1 MCPCGKTRNMTFNKK
16 RGNNIIFDIVVV
28 GAGPAGIAFAC
39 GFAETNVKIVIVDK
53 LPREV
58 IANPKIDGREIAL
71 THHSVKILKKLNVW
85 RDISSKS
92 ISVIKEAR
100 ILDGNSTYFLN
111 FNHREIKKKNLGY
124 LIPNHVIR
132 KNLYKRLRKLSNIT
146 LIDKA
151 ECVSINTNK
160 QYSSIVLSNGKKIKT
175 SLVVAADS
183 RFSKIRSKM
192 SIPAFIRDFNKDMIV
207 CRMKHEK
214 HHQNIAYEFFRYNQT
229 QASLPYIK
237 NQSGIII
244 TATKDLTSAL
254 MKMDKKKFNKEM
266 ENSFN
271 NFFGKMKLLGKRYS
285 YPMITTYAK
294 KFISHRF
301 ALIGDAAVGMHPV
314 TAHGFNLNLK
324 GLEILINE
332 IRAAIKNRTDIGLI
346 TVLKNYQTKLHLVA
360 APVYLA
366 TNGIVNLYTS
376 TILPAK
382 LTRQFILRFV
392 NVVKPA
398 KQAFLN
404 MLK

>member
-1 MCPCGKTRNMTFNKK
+1 MTFNKK

-28 GAGPAGIAFAC
+28 GGGPTGIAFAC
-39 GFAETNVKIVIVDK
+39 GFAETNVRVAIVDK

-85 RDISSKS
+85 RHISSKL

-100 ILDGNSTYFLN
+100 VLDGDSTYFLN
-111 FNHREIKKKNLGY
+111 FNHQEIQKECLGY

-132 KNLYKRLRKLSNIT
+132 KNLYKRLRDLSNIT
-146 LIDKA
+146 LINKA
-151 ECVSINTNK
+151 ECLSININK
-160 QYSSIVLSNGKKIKT
+160 QYASIVLSNGKKIKT

-183 RFSKIRSKM
+183 RFSKMRSKM
-192 SIPAFIRDFNKDMIV
+192 GISAFTRNFNKNMIV
-207 CRMKHEK
+207 CRMEHEK
-214 HHQNIAYEFFRYNQT
+214 PHQSIAYEFFRYNQT

-237 NQSGIII
+237 NQSGIIT

-285 YPMITTYAK
+285 YPMVTTYAK
-294 KFISHRF
+294 KFVSHRF
-301 ALIGDAAVGMHPV
+301 AVIGDAAVGMHPV
-314 TAHGFNLNLK
+314 TAHGFNLGLK

-382 LTRQFILRFV
+382 LTRQFILSFV

>member
-1 MCPCGKTRNMTFNKK
+1 MTFNKK

-28 GAGPAGIAFAC
+28 GGGPTGIAFAC
-39 GFAETNVKIVIVDK
+39 GFAETNVRVAIVDK

-85 RDISSKS
+85 RHISSKL

-100 ILDGNSTYFLN
+100 VLDGDSTYFLN
-111 FNHREIKKKNLGY
+111 FNHQEIQKECLGY

-132 KNLYKRLRKLSNIT
+132 KNLYKRLRDLSNIT
-146 LIDKA
+146 LINKA
-151 ECVSINTNK
+151 ECLSININK
-160 QYSSIVLSNGKKIKT
+160 QYASIVLSNGKKIKT

-183 RFSKIRSKM
+183 RFSKMRSKM
-192 SIPAFIRDFNKDMIV
+192 GISAFTRNFNKNMIV
-207 CRMKHEK
+207 CRMEHEK
-214 HHQNIAYEFFRYNQT
+214 PHQSIAYEFFRYNQT

-237 NQSGIII
+237 NQSGIIT

-285 YPMITTYAK
+285 YPMVTTYAK
-294 KFISHRF
+294 KFVSHRF
-301 ALIGDAAVGMHPV
+301 AVIGDAAVGMHPV
-314 TAHGFNLNLK
+314 TAHGFNLGLK

-332 IRAAIKNRTDIGLI
+332 IKAAIKNKTDIGLI
-346 TVLKNYQTKLHLVA
+346 TVLKNYQTKLHFA
-360 APVYLA
+360 AGPVYFA
-366 TNGIVNLYTS
+366 TNSIVNLYSS

-382 LTRQFILRFV
+382 LTRQFVLRFV
-392 NVVKPA
+392 NTVKPA
-398 KQAFLN
+398 KQTFLN

>member
-1 MCPCGKTRNMTFNKK
+1 MTFNKK

-28 GAGPAGIAFAC
+28 GGGPTGIAFAC
-39 GFAETNVKIVIVDK
+39 GFAETNVRVAIVDK

-71 THHSVKILKKLNVW
+71 THHSVKILKKLKVW
-85 RDISSKS
+85 RHISSKL

-100 ILDGNSTYFLN
+100 VLDGDSTYFLN
-111 FNHREIKKKNLGY
+111 FNHQEIQKECLGY

-132 KNLYKRLRKLSNIT
+132 KNLYKRLRDLSNIT
-146 LIDKA
+146 LINKA
-151 ECVSINTNK
+151 ECLSININK
-160 QYSSIVLSNGKKIKT
+160 QYASIVLSNGKKIKT

-183 RFSKIRSKM
+183 RFSKMRSKM
-192 SIPAFIRDFNKDMIV
+192 GISAFTRNFNKSMIV
-207 CRMKHEK
+207 CRMEHEK
-214 HHQNIAYEFFRYNQT
+214 PHQSIAYEFFRYNQT

-237 NQSGIII
+237 NQSGIIT

-285 YPMITTYAK
+285 YPMVTTYAK
-294 KFISHRF
+294 KFVSHRF
-301 ALIGDAAVGMHPV
+301 AVIGDAAVGMHPV
-314 TAHGFNLNLK
+314 TAHGFNLGLK
-324 GLEILINE
+324 GLEILIDE
-332 IRAAIKNRTDIGLI
+332 IQTAIKHKTDIGL
-346 TVLKNYQTKLHLVA
+346 TAVLKNYQSKLHRVA

-366 TNGIVNLYTS
+366 TNGIINLYTS

-392 NVVKPA
+392 NIVKPV
-398 KQAFLN
+398 KQTFLN
-404 MLK
+404 ILK